1 MLVLY
6 KIQATSGKRQA
17 ASCQLPTLT
26 QLTVPNAGCEE
37 SKPQSVRSLRS
48 GIIGVLVNSSPRAYS
63 AFERLAY
70 STAYALPLPGELGD
84 EPLLRIFGNRLFF
97 FLGLGRGGSFEP

>member
-1 MLVLY
+1 MLGVRLLNPKVFVLY
-6 KIQATSGKRQA
+6 
-17 ASCQLPTLT
+17 
-26 QLTVPNAGCEE
+26 VPV
-37 SKPQSVRSLRS
+37 S
-48 GIIGVLVNSSPRAYS
+48 IIGVLVNSSRRAYS